1 MLDKGSVAL
10 ILIFAIF
17 PVSAETHMEPCSFF
31 GDMEPSFIF
40 LSDFHFSRQA
50 KHTLD
55 LLSENHHLWV
65 TFVRSQENFNQRFAS
80 VEQKDVNQKK
90 KTVFQEVTL
99 FFIRC

>member
-1 MLDKGSVAL
+1 MLDKGRVAL
-10 ILIFAIF
+10 ILLFAIF
-17 PVSAETHMEPCSFF
+17 PESAETHMEPCFFF

-65 TFVRSQENFNQRFAS
+65 TFVRFQQNFNQRFAS
-80 VEQKDVNQKK
+80 VEEKDVNQKK
-90 KTVFQEVTL
+90 KTVFLEVTL